1 MFWDTFLVLSLNHFA
16 LQATLYQS
24 PPSVEPTTVWHPM
37 KRVRKEFAT
46 SYPVAKVIA
55 INGMTTSFSRDST
68 KEEYTAGGPPMLK
81 RTRKEIA
88 ITQPEGVGDHDNAGS
103 ITSITAAKVIADMA
117 TLIASKKD
125 TATEAPMFM
134 PPLKEI
140 APCIATNGL
149 PTCSS
154 NNITKEAYTAGE
166 PPTLKQ
172 ARAKIVIAHPEGVGN
187 VIRHPEGV
195 DHRDKV
201 GSITLPGAANVITAG
216 TTSSSNNIT
225 KEEYTAGEPPML
237 KRKCKEIV
245 VACPGGSDAVISPA
259 YDVIGHPEGVVT
271 PKYVGGTTSVSG
283 PKTFQQ
289 STQCTNGMLTKAKID
304 RNEAK

>member
-24 PPSVEPTTVWHPM
+24 PPSVAPTTLWHPM
-37 KRVRKEFAT
+37 KRVRKEFAP

-88 ITQPEGVGDHDNAGS
+88 ITQPEGAGDHDNAGS

-117 TLIASKKD
+117 TLIADKD

-134 PPLKEI
+134 SPLKEI

-154 NNITKEAYTAGE
+154 NNITKEE
-166 PPTLKQ
+166 C
-172 ARAKIVIAHPEGVGN
+172 
-187 VIRHPEGV
+187 
-195 DHRDKV
+195 
-201 GSITLPGAANVITAG
+201 
-216 TTSSSNNIT
+216 
-225 KEEYTAGEPPML
+225 TAGEPPML
-237 KRKCKEIV
+237 KRTCKEIV
-245 VACPGGSDAVISPA
+245 MACPEGPA